1 MGGKNKQRTKGNV
14 RPSSSGRAAELLA
27 RESGS
32 VPGFVGFGISTSN
45 DPGYVPAVHGAEEI
59 DNLVDADF
67 RLVLRKLSKRDT
79 VTKLKAVQEFGAMC
93 QERESDVVRGVL
105 PYWPRIYCKISVD
118 HDRRVREAAQQAFE
132 QLILKVK
139 RNLAPYLKGLM
150 GHWLVAQCDTYSPA
164 ASAAAVAFQAAFP
177 LSKQPE
183 ALSFCKEEV
192 LNVLQDNLLKETADT
207 LSDPQSVPEEER
219 EAKYMRLLTSSL
231 LALKRLLT
239 VLPQSDCE
247 ALAKRLANII
257 AQGKFWKY
265 SKHKSPQSLCTSL
278 FKFTTPDEKGDC
290 PSFVPSCKL
299 SPLLQVRGALFE
311 LVAALCE
318 LTPQLLQA
326 EAARVCSAVLLGIDD
341 SDPVVL
347 PPLWEAVLHVI
358 SSIQDCWSHVN
369 VRKGV
374 LPKLWALLAEGGR
387 GLATVLHPNMLP
399 FLSKLPAEVTEP
411 KLHFCTTFFSSITQG
426 LASERALASPS
437 ECAAIV
443 YATMECLRFVLLQSV
458 AEGAE
463 QRDLQSAGEGAEQ
476 RALQSAGEGAEQ
488 RALQR
493 AGEGAEQRALQRAG
507 EGAEQRALQ
516 SAGEGAEQRALQRAG
531 EGAEQRALQRAGE
544 GAEQRA
550 LQSALLCQ
558 QLLPLIDKALGTPAL
573 QRGPLFPQISEML
586 VSWEKRVTGDEAA
599 AFQRL
604 LTDFW
609 EGLGRLCAR
618 RVDCEETEPAA
629 LEGIASLLEVMYD
642 PDNPARK
649 QAKGKKAVKIC
660 FAEQEG
666 KGEED
671 GPSAG
676 RPVTEP
682 ADGFG
687 KRKPPPPSGH
697 LLELVCQLAEL
708 SVVYVC
714 ERDSEKHLRFLA
726 LLLRAFPR
734 PQVFGVL
741 LGPGHGK
748 VEPDTQLGALAQN
761 PAVRFLLRRVALW
774 LRQDDGKDTDLLV
787 DMVFSA
793 LRCCGSNTEQTLVLN
808 RIAVRLPA
816 ITVSHAGFHVPTAH
830 RFDHHLLCHP
840 PSQQMDL
847 KWGVLLQIVQKA
859 CANAGHLEL
868 CGGWLRDPVLGERL
882 VRLAGELCTLGLE
895 ASPSAFSALPGQ
907 HSHSWALIS
916 LALSQQHNNE
926 PLIGKVYVERIVER
940 LHATLS
946 EAKGMSDAGNVE
958 PLVSFISDVASN
970 FFSSVKGCLLLPAAN
985 DLLLTTFQLCAQDP
999 ALAHLSGASL
1009 LRMESLYSVW
1019 RLTVAV
1025 VLCILPVHA
1034 LLQKLKLAY
1043 TAGVHSLVTHL
1054 GAGVTKGT
1062 FLHSAAAWVKRQL
1075 LTSLLSVQSL
1085 QVLVQAVQSLT
1096 ETLATAQK
1104 NGCVLPQ
1111 FIGSLTPTREEWF
1124 CLRQALPPQWIK
1136 RPLLAGR
1143 LRACGD
1149 CPCMEVWSVRA
1160 SGKLPAHLCASAL
1173 LGRIIFIAVPVGE
1186 QQEETDTSVHPDL
1199 SYTVAEILYALQ
1211 WCEEMEHCSAM
1222 VAEYHQL
1229 LQEWNVAENACSPSL
1244 AEAGLL
1250 NTLFTRSRE
1259 EGDLWSLTLASY
1271 IQKGRPAA
1279 AIIKSLYDN
1288 VESFYPLSK
1297 HTVST
1302 IQVLCPWLATAE
1314 REALISLSVADLLN
1328 WQERVQDSAH
1338 SVWACLAVLN
1348 CCLQATTPVE
1358 EEILLA
1364 VVATVLECRNS
1375 REEWF
1380 LFSSDLGKA
1389 SAAELA
1395 LPVEMMRFLCW
1406 LVDHSPTV
1414 LCSTHWDF
1422 LLCSMLAW
1430 LETASESSGSFWNPW
1445 VQQFVCANCE
1455 LIAKLTEFF
1464 AALPAGLAEQLPPE
1478 LSSEWQEFFVEGVY
1492 TLLLPLLVNIPEQCT
1507 NQKFPTAEFPE
1518 PDEQLFPLA
1527 VAEAVGEALVHM
1539 PVRLLTHNKLPA
1551 RFVAG
1556 QRSSLPDGLQSLL
1569 NTLTP
1574 LLIFKA
1580 RPLQLAVYHMLHKVM
1595 PLLPESDC
1603 ERANAKSDDEEE
1615 EEPSLSP
1622 PAAIMSILTT
1632 TEELLESILGSIQ
1645 VGEFAV
1651 VVPLSTEHCCIL
1663 GYLLA
1668 WKLLLTFFKA
1678 APSQLRVQYSLHLR
1692 KSRSLHTLLLHLFRL
1707 MPENPT
1713 LPGQLA
1719 EAAGKEPKS
1728 FFTESLSL
1736 SLRQNEGVQFEVPH
1750 LACSVYYCALKDLP
1764 AMVRLWWTS
1773 QEKRVFSTVDK
1784 FTSKY
1789 VSGVLSAQEI
1799 ASVQSST
1806 QTFQSM
1812 TVKARSATREVIATY
1827 SVDDIFIELVIQLP
1841 QNYPL
1846 GSISVESGR
1855 RVGVAVQQWR
1865 NWMLQLS
1872 TYLTHQNGSIMEG
1885 LSLWK
1890 NNVEKRFEGV
1900 EDCMICF
1907 SVIHGSNYSLPK
1919 KACRT
1924 CKKKFHSACLVIQEH
1939 MSFSKCKIP

>member
-265 SKHKSPQSLCTSL
+265 SKHKSPQ
-278 FKFTTPDEKGDC
+278 
-290 PSFVPSCKL
+290 
-299 SPLLQVRGALFE
+299 VRGALFE

-463 QRDLQSAGEGAEQ
+463 QR
-476 RALQSAGEGAEQ
+476 ALQSAGEG
-488 RALQR
+488 
-493 AGEGAEQRALQRAG
+493 
-507 EGAEQRALQ
+507 
-516 SAGEGAEQRALQRAG
+516 
-531 EGAEQRALQRAGE
+531 
-544 GAEQRA
+544 
-550 LQSALLCQ
+550 
-558 QLLPLIDKALGTPAL
+558 LLPLIDKALGTPAL

-609 EGLGRLCAR
+609 EGLGSLCAR

-761 PAVRFLLRRVALW
+761 PAVRFLLQRVALW

-808 RIAVRLPA
+808 RIA
-816 ITVSHAGFHVPTAH
+816 
-830 RFDHHLLCHP
+830 
-840 PSQQMDL
+840 MDL

-882 VRLAGELCTLGLE
+882 VRLAGELCTVGLE

-926 PLIGKVYVERIVER
+926 PLIGKVYVERIIER

-946 EAKGMSDAGNVE
+946 EAKGMCDAGNME

-999 ALAHLSGASL
+999 ALTHLSD
-1009 LRMESLYSVW
+1009 
-1019 RLTVAV
+1019 
-1025 VLCILPVHA
+1025 A

-1054 GAGVTKGT
+1054 GPGVTKGT

-1075 LTSLLSVQSL
+1075 LTSILSVQSL

-1111 FIGSLTPTREEWF
+1111 FIGCLTPTQEEWF

-1199 SYTVAEILYALQ
+1199 SYTGE
-1211 WCEEMEHCSAM
+1211 
-1222 VAEYHQL
+1222 
-1229 LQEWNVAENACSPSL
+1229 
-1244 AEAGLL
+1244 
-1250 NTLFTRSRE
+1250 
-1259 EGDLWSLTLASY
+1259 
-1271 IQKGRPAA
+1271 
-1279 AIIKSLYDN
+1279 
-1288 VESFYPLSK
+1288 
-1297 HTVST
+1297 
-1302 IQVLCPWLATAE
+1302 
-1314 REALISLSVADLLN
+1314 
-1328 WQERVQDSAH
+1328 
-1338 SVWACLAVLN
+1338 
-1348 CCLQATTPVE
+1348 
-1358 EEILLA
+1358 
-1364 VVATVLECRNS
+1364 
-1375 REEWF
+1375 
-1380 LFSSDLGKA
+1380 A

-1430 LETASESSGSFWNPW
+1430 LEVSCFGSFWNPW

-1492 TLLLPLLVNIPEQCT
+1492 TLLLPLL
-1507 NQKFPTAEFPE
+1507 KFPTAEFPE

-1580 RPLQLAVYHMLHKVM
+1580 RPLQLA
-1595 PLLPESDC
+1595 PLSQCTFVL
-1603 ERANAKSDDEEE
+1603 RR
-1615 EEPSLSP
+1615 SP

-1736 SLRQNEGVQFEVPH
+1736 SLRRVQFEVPH

-1924 CKKKFHSACLVIQEH
+1924 CKKKFHSACLYKWFT
-1939 MSFSKCKIP
+1939 SSNKSTCPLCRDTFF

>member
-265 SKHKSPQSLCTSL
+265 SKHKSPQ
-278 FKFTTPDEKGDC
+278 
-290 PSFVPSCKL
+290 
-299 SPLLQVRGALFE
+299 VRGALFE

-463 QRDLQSAGEGAEQ
+463 QR
-476 RALQSAGEGAEQ
+476 ALQS
-488 RALQR
+488 
-493 AGEGAEQRALQRAG
+493 
-507 EGAEQRALQ
+507 
-516 SAGEGAEQRALQRAG
+516 
-531 EGAEQRALQRAGE
+531 
-544 GAEQRA
+544 
-550 LQSALLCQ
+550 
-558 QLLPLIDKALGTPAL
+558 LLPLIDKALGTPAL

-609 EGLGRLCAR
+609 EGLGSLCAR

-761 PAVRFLLRRVALW
+761 PAVRFLLQRVALW

-808 RIAVRLPA
+808 RIA
-816 ITVSHAGFHVPTAH
+816 
-830 RFDHHLLCHP
+830 
-840 PSQQMDL
+840 MDL

-882 VRLAGELCTLGLE
+882 VRLAGELCTVGLE

-926 PLIGKVYVERIVER
+926 PLIGKVYVERIIER

-946 EAKGMSDAGNVE
+946 EAKGMCDAGNME

-999 ALAHLSGASL
+999 ALTHLSD
-1009 LRMESLYSVW
+1009 
-1019 RLTVAV
+1019 
-1025 VLCILPVHA
+1025 A

-1054 GAGVTKGT
+1054 GPGVTKGT

-1075 LTSLLSVQSL
+1075 LTSILSVQSL

-1111 FIGSLTPTREEWF
+1111 FIGCLTPTQEEWF

-1430 LETASESSGSFWNPW
+1430 LEIASESSGSFWNPW

-1492 TLLLPLLVNIPEQCT
+1492 TLLLPLLVNIP
-1507 NQKFPTAEFPE
+1507 AEFPE

-1924 CKKKFHSACLVIQEH
+1924 CKKKFHSACLYKWFT
-1939 MSFSKCKIP
+1939 SSNKSTCPLCRDTFF